1 LSLVVIVFGFVIEI
15 EIVIVIEID
24 QTVMGVRESYNMC
37 ARTRKWSTTNSA
49 HGWSRA

>member
-1 LSLVVIVFGFVIEI
+1 MIVFGFVIEIEI

-24 QTVMGVRESYNMC
+24 QTIMGVRESYNMC

>member
-1 LSLVVIVFGFVIEI
+1 VIVVVIEI

-24 QTVMGVRESYNMC
+24 QTMMRVWESYTVC
-37 ARTRKWSTTNSA
+37 ARTREWSTNNFA